1 MGSRILNN
9 FMSMLGTVAPNHE
22 EGLRHFD
29 TDCFV
34 HGLGNTNIKISLNI
48 LQCMNA
54 KIEGNSRN
62 QLRV

>member
-1 MGSRILNN
+1 
-9 FMSMLGTVAPNHE
+9 MSMLGTVAPNHE